1 MNSRNASDKRE
12 IDYSSLFVVAL
23 FAIMLIGIMV
33 LSAVGGGLFD
43 TITENRFANMNRR
56 AALSYVTARIT
67 AADEAGA
74 VRIDHASDGD
84 VLILSDPSGEK
95 GYESRIFLQDGYL
108 VEALSASGSQVS
120 TEPQKVAAAKEFSIV
135 INGSVVSVT
144 TEEGTRMICLHT
156 GEAVK

>member
-43 TITENRFANMNRR
+43 TITENRSANMNRR

-67 AADEAGA
+67 AADEVGA
-74 VRIDHASDGD
+74 VTI
-84 VLILSDPSGEK
+84 
-95 GYESRIFLQDGYL
+95 
-108 VEALSASGSQVS
+108 
-120 TEPQKVAAAKEFSIV
+120 VA
-135 INGSVVSVT
+135 T
-144 TEEGTRMICLHT
+144 
-156 GEAVK
+156 

>member
-43 TITENRFANMNRR
+43 TITENRSANMNRR

-84 VLILSDPSGEK
+84 VLILSDPSGE
-95 GYESRIFLQDGYL
+95 
-108 VEALSASGSQVS
+108 ALSASGSQVS
-120 TEPQKVAAAKEFSIV
+120 TEPQKVAAAKEFSIE